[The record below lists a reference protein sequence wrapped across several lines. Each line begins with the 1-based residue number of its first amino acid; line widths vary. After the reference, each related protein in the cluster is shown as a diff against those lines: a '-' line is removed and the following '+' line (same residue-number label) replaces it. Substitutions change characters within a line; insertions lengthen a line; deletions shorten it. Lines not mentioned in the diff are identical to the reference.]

1 MKKLFALVTLVVSAF
16 IMISCGS
23 NTPSDVAKSA
33 LEALK
38 AKDYEAF
45 AELVYIPEKEG
56 QDVKE
61 QRKAL
66 ADFLKEKTEKR
77 YEKKQG
83 IKSFEILSEEID
95 EKGET
100 AVVKVNVVYG
110 DDSNKEEDFKLKKT
124 ENGSWML
131 DMGK

>member
-45 AELVYIPEKEG
+45 AELVWL
-56 QDVKE
+56 Q
-61 QRKAL
+61 L
-66 ADFLKEKTEKR
+66 AVSSR
-77 YEKKQG
+77 
-83 IKSFEILSEEID
+83 
-95 EKGET
+95 
-100 AVVKVNVVYG
+100 
-110 DDSNKEEDFKLKKT
+110 
-124 ENGSWML
+124 
-131 DMGK
+131 